1 MLLYQ
6 ILVFVIHGKIQKR
19 HTKIIN
25 QKYQIHHGMKKLNYI
40 KDHIMYWI
48 FQIILNISEKTWRK
62 D

>member
-6 ILVFVIHGKIQKR
+6 ILVFIIHGKIQKS
-19 HTKIIN
+19 HAKIIN
-25 QKYQIHHGMKKLNYI
+25 KKYQINHGMKKLNYM